1 MIPKWFGPDHTAS
14 QCPGSRDWLVR
25 FGLDSL
31 RLHQLLRRSLAQ
43 RDLSHHGGIDTSRRH
58 CEPHRRLRCSGHR
71 MDQILLIPHSGAC
84 AVHPHSP
91 SSIPSSCIAFDT
103 RLRLGPHLEWHPR
116 SEEHTSE
123 LQSLMRISY
132 PVFCLKKKTKH
143 TQTHTQY

>member
-43 RDLSHHGGIDTSRRH
+43 RGLSHHGGIDTSRRH

-84 AVHPHSP
+84 A
-91 SSIPSSCIAFDT
+91 
-103 RLRLGPHLEWHPR
+103 R

-132 PVFCLKKKTKH
+132 AVSCLQKNTKNKQSH
-143 TQTHTQY
+143 TEHIKIEMHNN